1 MIKFDKKITL
11 VICIGSALINGCS
24 MFNKQSNPAP
34 LPPQSINTSNAAAP
48 AVAPTTNAANNKTAK
63 IESNNYTESQSQYKR
78 RQVVE
83 DRGPGGAV
91 NKITVDNAGNVPDYV
106 LYPTDQTQYNT
117 NDNPDR
123 LSVPNWQFSW

>member
-1 MIKFDKKITL
+1 MKINK
-11 VICIGSALINGCS
+11 LIAFSLSSIIASLIAGCS
-24 MFNKQSNPAP
+24 MFAKQQESTP
-34 LPPQSINTSNAAAP
+34 LPPQNINMNKGAAP
-48 AVAPTTNAANNKTAK
+48 AAANLSANKSAK

-78 RQVVE
+78 RQIVE

-123 LSVPNWQFSW
+123 LSVPNWQINW

>member
-1 MIKFDKKITL
+1 MIKFDKKIVL
-11 VICIGSALINGCS
+11 VTCVGSALISACS

-34 LPPQSINTSNAAAP
+34 LPPQAINTNKSAAA
-48 AVAPTTNAANNKTAK
+48 AVAPNTTNKTAK
-63 IESNNYTESQSQYKR
+63 IESDNYTESQSQYKR
-78 RQVVE
+78 RQIVE

-123 LSVPNWQFSW
+123 LSVPNWQFNW